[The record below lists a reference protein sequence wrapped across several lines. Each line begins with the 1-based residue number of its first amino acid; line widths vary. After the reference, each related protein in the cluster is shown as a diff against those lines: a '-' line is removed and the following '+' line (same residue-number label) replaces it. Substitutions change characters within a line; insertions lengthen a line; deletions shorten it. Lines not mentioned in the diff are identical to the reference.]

1 VNRRL
6 LVVSSIAAAGI
17 LAACDEKTSDLSDTV
32 RPNAYGFQMVSQAT
46 NLPRGSARFR
56 FPRAARPESIVVSIR
71 GLDSL
76 ASGYWTAWIGD
87 SLGTAWVRATGA
99 LTIVRQDTTLNA
111 LGQVD
116 TTVTTLPMG
125 DVSALPN
132 GGANQGWTWIFTRA
146 ASGVSLTDSMQTVL
160 ISMED
165 TPAATT
171 PGGRRVFWARRGE
184 GVFTI
189 VDTIITTPN
198 TPVGEDTLFRTTSF
212 KFGNYGS
219 TPLNEYLYSASPARG
234 RGYFQRQVVSVN
246 DSTLARPPL
255 GYYYAVWLV
264 GPFYTTSDTLF
275 AGDLRSP
282 YPRRQL
288 SLFNAD
294 SIITD
299 PEVVLDVPRQ
309 ITAGALRISGDTLG
323 MPTSFPYAGFAFV
336 RLTIESKAGIRG
348 RMGVNRILQAPV
360 PFLILTGGLQ

>member
-1 VNRRL
+1 VNRRF

-56 FPRAARPESIVVSIR
+56 LPSGTVPESIVVSVR

-76 ASGYWTAWIGD
+76 GAGFWTAWIGD
-87 SLGTAWVRATGA
+87 SLGTSFVRATGT
-99 LTIVRQDTTLNA
+99 LSVLRQDTTLNP

-116 TTVTTLPMG
+116 TTQTTVPIG
-125 DVSALPN
+125 AVSALPN
-132 GGANQGWTWIFTRA
+132 GGPNQAWTWVFTRA
-146 ASGVSLTDSMQTVL
+146 TSGVTAADSMQTFL
-160 ISMED
+160 ITMED
-165 TPAATT
+165 VANATV
-171 PGGRRVFWARRGE
+171 PGTRRVVWARRIEAGT
-184 GVFTI
+184 G
-189 VDTIITTPN
+189 TTAGS
-198 TPVGEDTLFRTTSF
+198 TKTAGL

-219 TPLNEYLYSASPARG
+219 TPVTEYLYSGSPARG

-282 YPRRQL
+282 WPRREL

-309 ITAGALRISGDTLG
+309 ITAGALRISGDTIGL
-323 MPTSFPYAGFAFV
+323 PAQFPYQGYAFV
-336 RLTIESKAGIRG
+336 RLTIEPKAGIRG